1 MFGMI
6 LIAGTFD
13 FCCLTEVFYYETP
26 ARKVSLIYY
35 FSWEVTLRLIIVVLI
50 APLLVVILPQLAIIN
65 LLVALIHLLAVIH
78 IIVNLPVTGPALNPG
93 LPLILK

>member
-1 MFGMI
+1 MI

-13 FCCLTEVFYYETP
+13 FCCLAEVFYYETP

-65 LLVALIHLLAVIH
+65 LLVALIHLQAVIH